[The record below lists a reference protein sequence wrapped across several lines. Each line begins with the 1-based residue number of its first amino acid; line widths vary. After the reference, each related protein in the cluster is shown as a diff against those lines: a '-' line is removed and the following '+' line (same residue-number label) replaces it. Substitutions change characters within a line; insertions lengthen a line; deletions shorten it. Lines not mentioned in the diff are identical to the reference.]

1 MIRVTHIDKYYN
13 RGKGS
18 EVHALRDVNLTIQQG
33 ERIGIIGTS
42 GSGKSTLLKVLG
54 LLEVPDN
61 GDYWLNDENVVR
73 SKEKEKANLRSR
85 QIGFV
90 MQDFAL
96 MEDRSVLENVM
107 TPLLF
112 DRRYTWRKAKEKAY
126 ETLHRL
132 SLEDLAKRKVSQLPG
147 ARSNGSPSAGIVN
160 DPLLLLA
167 DEPTGALD
175 SRTAAEV
182 LHVLLELNQQGQ
194 TLLIVTHDSQVAASC
209 RTIYR
214 MEDGHL
220 QKES

>member
-96 MEDRSVLENVM
+96 MGEK
-107 TPLLF
+107 
-112 DRRYTWRKAKEKAY
+112 RRYEKI
-126 ETLHRL
+126 R
-132 SLEDLAKRKVSQLPG
+132 
-147 ARSNGSPSAGIVN
+147 AGMFC
-160 DPLLLLA
+160 D
-167 DEPTGALD
+167 
-175 SRTAAEV
+175 
-182 LHVLLELNQQGQ
+182 
-194 TLLIVTHDSQVAASC
+194 
-209 RTIYR
+209 
-214 MEDGHL
+214 DG
-220 QKES
+220 

>member
-107 TPLLF
+107 PA
-112 DRRYTWRKAKEKAY
+112 DRLCHAGFCIDGRSQRIGKCDDAAFVRSAIYMAKG
-126 ETLHRL
+126 
-132 SLEDLAKRKVSQLPG
+132 KRKSV
-147 ARSNGSPSAGIVN
+147 
-160 DPLLLLA
+160 
-167 DEPTGALD
+167 
-175 SRTAAEV
+175 
-182 LHVLLELNQQGQ
+182 
-194 TLLIVTHDSQVAASC
+194 
-209 RTIYR
+209 
-214 MEDGHL
+214 
-220 QKES
+220 